1 MNDMNDWPE
10 CEEFYNLM
18 QAYRHTP
25 FEHQKEVVA
34 AYEAVKDWIRKH
46 AVEKEDY
53 PPSEILD

>member
-18 QAYRHTP
+18 QAYRHIP

-34 AYEAVKDWIRKH
+34 AYEAVKDWIRRN
-46 AVEKEDY
+46 AVPKET
-53 PPSEILD
+53 I